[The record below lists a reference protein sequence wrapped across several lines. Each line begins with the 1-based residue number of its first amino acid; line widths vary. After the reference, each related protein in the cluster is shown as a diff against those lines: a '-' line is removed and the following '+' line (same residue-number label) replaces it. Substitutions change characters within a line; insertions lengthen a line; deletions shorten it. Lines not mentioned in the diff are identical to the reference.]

1 MYRREAAW
9 RATSAA
15 NRWASAAAGTCTGG
29 HGGYRESHQA
39 EAVHGRDRG
48 ISPAVPPQRAVLV
61 TLAPLRTA
69 ASSSGR
75 DQRDTMDS
83 GSTNRKSSSAHTSAV
98 SSNSETK
105 VSASEPGRKVI

>member
-1 MYRREAAW
+1 MGSRLAGDFGGEAVGV
-9 RATSAA
+9 RGC
-15 NRWASAAAGTCTGG
+15 RDLHGC

-39 EAVHGRDRG
+39 DAVHGRNRG
-48 ISPAVPPQRAVLV
+48 ISRRSTRPPRASHA
-61 TLAPLRTA
+61 APLSTA

-105 VSASEPGRKVI
+105 VSASGPAAR